1 MGVIK
6 TFVQVKENENLEIAT
21 ETERLYLK
29 GLCYREALRKAKEI
43 YMKREKVRY
52 SNKVLFREGK

>member
-6 TFVQVKENENLEIAT
+6 TFVQVKENENLEIAK

-29 GLCYREALRKAKEI
+29 GLGYREALRKAKEI
-43 YMKREKVRY
+43 YMKE
-52 SNKVLFREGK
+52 NK